1 MLTIYYKRFTKMD
14 ETQNVYKI
22 IFSSKGL
29 ENYQPPPSFI
39 KQVQNERKIW
49 LSGETSHRANFSQ
62 FGIVIRTVNPFGDE
76 NEKSLTKIFYLQQ
89 IDFGGY
95 LLPTQS

>member
-1 MLTIYYKRFTKMD
+1 M
-14 ETQNVYKI
+14 
-22 IFSSKGL
+22 
-29 ENYQPPPSFI
+29 
-39 KQVQNERKIW
+39 QNERKIW

-62 FGIVIRTVNPFGDE
+62 FGIVIRTVNPMGE
-76 NEKSLTKIFYLQQ
+76 PIINQSSNKGSTAGAAAANEKSLTKIFYLQQ